1 VYGYLTVSLLCLA
14 GGVGIGYRLGHAKN
28 ATATPPPANTQQI
41 NLDRTVGNAA
51 FDHKDWPSAIAG
63 YSTAIAAGAND
74 PDIYTDLG
82 TAYRFNNQPLL
93 ALQEYQTAQAKWP
106 THENSLF
113 NQGGVYAYSLNQP
126 DQAIKAWQ
134 SYLLKFPNGS
144 HASEAEQ
151 LISDVKAHMIPA
163 AKTN

>member
-1 VYGYLTVSLLCLA
+1 MAALCLA
-14 GGVGIGYRLGHAKN
+14 GGGVIGYKMAAQR
-28 ATATPPPANTQQI
+28 ATAPVSSANPAQI

-51 FDHKDWPSAIAG
+51 FDHKDWPTAIAG
-63 YSTAIAAGAND
+63 YSTAIAAGASD

-113 NQGGVYAYSLNQP
+113 NQGGVYAYSLDQP

-144 HASEAEQ
+144 HAKDAEE

-163 AKTN
+163 PKIN